1 MRFERASKKREL
13 SLKTDVKQFCKMLCL
28 VAAQRLR
35 LRSARLLP
43 QLLLLRSLQNTRRCF
58 AINDEATTAASASAT
73 SRLPNN
79 NNYSNNSSNV
89 VRSQHYK
96 QKLQTGCV
104 VSSKTNKAKAEDPL
118 SLCLSNGAA
127 HSLKSVWVCVRAQRE
142 RVWER
147 ESTKRAIEWLSES
160 LSDFN
165 SLTVR
170 CAVKVNRAVK
180 ATKWKPLINFNNIK
194 CKLKHVHLIKTNNND

>member
-1 MRFERASKKREL
+1 MKGIRADSPIVDRRLHARYDCKAFADDERWPSDGACDMRFERASKKREL

-35 LRSARLLP
+35 LRSARLLLP

-73 SRLPNN
+73 SRLPHNN
-79 NNYSNNSSNV
+79 NNNNSSNV

-118 SLCLSNGAA
+118 SLP
-127 HSLKSVWVCVRAQRE
+127 Q
-142 RVWER
+142 
-147 ESTKRAIEWLSES
+147 S
-160 LSDFN
+160 LSV
-165 SLTVR
+165 SLTVLHT
-170 CAVKVNRAVK
+170 V
-180 ATKWKPLINFNNIK
+180 
-194 CKLKHVHLIKTNNND
+194 